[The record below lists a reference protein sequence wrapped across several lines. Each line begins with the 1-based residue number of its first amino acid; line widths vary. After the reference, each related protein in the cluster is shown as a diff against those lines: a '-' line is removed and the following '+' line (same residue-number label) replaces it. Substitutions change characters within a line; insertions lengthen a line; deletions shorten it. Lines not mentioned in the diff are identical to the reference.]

1 MSGPAWRNA
10 NRSTHRAVVDLV
22 GSFLD
27 IEGIASTATRRPA
40 SISESLNGDGF
51 APDLALDGVDLDV
64 SSRLSPYRLSESL
77 DAVNAA
83 AALRGVVVG
92 AFVQWRGNQEIGN
105 AYVVTSLRSFA
116 RLVRGDH
123 LTPK

>member
-1 MSGPAWRNA
+1 MSGPAWRNT

-27 IEGIASTATRRPA
+27 IEGIASTVTSRPA
-40 SISESLNGDGF
+40 TISESLDGDGL

-77 DAVNAA
+77 DAVNSA
-83 AALRGVVVG
+83 AALRGVEIG
-92 AFVQWRGNQEIGN
+92 AFVQWRSERPISE
-105 AYVVTSLRSFA
+105 AYVITSLRDFSK
-116 RLVRGDH
+116 LVRGDH
-123 LTPK
+123 MSPN